1 MTYIVKNK
9 KNWLDFDSFVD
20 SDTLQIM
27 VTCEP
32 VGSPLSATEFFS
44 ESSAKLAIDGYERTG
59 GDISDFTIHDKEH
72 VLKEMQEEA
81 ERKATELIKETWN
94 NTSEEK
100 KKEMLAKIL
109 EKDGTEGVVK
119 WLEQMGETNT
129 TIPEATTSI
138 EEDIMTTKG
147 ILISETCDLPGA
159 TCTPGEDIIYAPN
172 NTAIPESTKID
183 LLTTGP
189 LEFEFTFNGVTQLME
204 INNLTPRSTNPNT
217 IYTTVRVKDDPTCE
231 AWMKF
236 FPKALKKA
244 EPREYIEEKESTYD
258 PFLDNLEEAT
268 MDCIRTNVP
277 SLSACKEYSIE
288 ESFLEADQL
297 EMFISK

>member
-59 GDISDFTIHDKEH
+59 GDISDFTIHDKEQ

-81 ERKATELIKETWN
+81 ERKATELIKETWK

-129 TIPEATTSI
+129 AATSSANKQI
-138 EEDIMTTKG
+138 EETEDLAFSEGWTTYNGK
-147 ILISETCDLPGA
+147 I
-159 TCTPGEDIIYAPN
+159 N
-172 NTAIPESTKID
+172 HESNAVEPTKID

-204 INNLTPRSTNPNT
+204 INTLTPRSTDPNT
-217 IYTTVRVKDDPTCE
+217 IYATVRVKDDLTCE
-231 AWMKF
+231 AWIKF
-236 FPKALKKA
+236 FPKALKKS

-268 MDCIRTNVP
+268 MNCIRTNVP
-277 SLSACKEYSIE
+277 SMSACKEYSIE